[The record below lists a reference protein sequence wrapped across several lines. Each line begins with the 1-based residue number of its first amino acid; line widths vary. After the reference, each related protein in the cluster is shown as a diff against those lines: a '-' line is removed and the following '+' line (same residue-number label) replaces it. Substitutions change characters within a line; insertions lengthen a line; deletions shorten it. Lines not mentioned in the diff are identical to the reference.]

1 MKPHLVPQTILV
13 FLLVALFCPRVAGL
27 DPSRKIS
34 QYGHNTWRIQDGYVP
49 GPPEAIAQT
58 ADGYLWIGT
67 NAGLVRFDGARFVL
81 WASPK
86 GEKLPSDQILSLL
99 GASDGSL
106 WIGTTKGLARWKDG
120 IITTYK
126 NLPNSIWGIVEDHDG
141 DIWVARWDSG
151 DGRGPLCRIRDSD
164 IRCFRRND
172 GIPLPTATEL
182 ALDSSGNFWIAG
194 NEGLCKWKPGAPAV
208 YFHREL
214 AKRGYLM
221 GVDALAVLDDS
232 QAWIGL
238 QQPDGNLQLQELKN
252 AKWTARR
259 LPKAQ
264 EPPPSTNRVFRD
276 PEGTLWIGTA
286 SDGIYRI
293 YGSKIDHFSN
303 ADGLSSDCVERFF
316 QDREGV
322 LWVATTKG
330 VDSFRD
336 LPVVVIRLRRAWYP
350 IASAPSW
357 LRIMAAYGLGAP
369 RRWVFLSRT
378 SFQPSAQIMVCPVA
392 T

>member
-67 NAGLVRFDGARFVL
+67 NAGLVRFDGARFVP

-120 IITTYK
+120 ILTTYK
-126 NLPNSIWGIVEDHDG
+126 NLPNSIWGIVQDHDG

-164 IRCFRRND
+164 IRCFGRND

-182 ALDSSGNFWIAG
+182 ALDSSGNFWISG
-194 NEGLCKWKPGAPAV
+194 NEGLCKWKLGTPAV
-208 YFHREL
+208 YFHR
-214 AKRGYLM
+214 
-221 GVDALAVLDDS
+221 
-232 QAWIGL
+232 
-238 QQPDGNLQLQELKN
+238 
-252 AKWTARR
+252 
-259 LPKAQ
+259 
-264 EPPPSTNRVFRD
+264 
-276 PEGTLWIGTA
+276 
-286 SDGIYRI
+286 
-293 YGSKIDHFSN
+293 
-303 ADGLSSDCVERFF
+303 
-316 QDREGV
+316 
-322 LWVATTKG
+322 
-330 VDSFRD
+330 
-336 LPVVVIRLRRAWYP
+336 
-350 IASAPSW
+350 
-357 LRIMAAYGLGAP
+357 
-369 RRWVFLSRT
+369 RT
-378 SFQPSAQIMVCPVA
+378 SETGLLDGS
-392 T
+392 